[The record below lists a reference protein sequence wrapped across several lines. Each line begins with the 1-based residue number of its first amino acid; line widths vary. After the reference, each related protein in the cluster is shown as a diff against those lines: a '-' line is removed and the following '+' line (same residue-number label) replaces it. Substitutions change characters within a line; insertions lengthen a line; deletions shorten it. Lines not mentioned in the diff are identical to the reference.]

1 MSGGFQNSLPE
12 KDIAQEAEMYAVV
25 DKGEPTENRSKDEA
39 ETSGENECHMQSG
52 REMYAA
58 VDKRIPKQNA
68 TKAAVLDRDNTNKT
82 GEESKLRTNMVTAKK
97 GKEKNKGR
105 NGSLK
110 ENNKLS
116 AGSRRT
122 NDEGLIYI
130 DVDFTNKPESSNT
143 NQKHVIHG
151 EEDRTEYTFVDFSK
165 KAPPTPETNDKEGNY
180 ILKMLGFTVFMNK
193 AVVLNKVICLHMSPK
208 QKKYP
213 KGDFFCLVPRAGKC
227 P

>member
-1 MSGGFQNSLPE
+1 
-12 KDIAQEAEMYAVV
+12 MYAVV

-82 GEESKLRTNMVTAKK
+82 EDNIQHGAEMYAVVDKSLLKKGEESKLRTNMVTAKK

-165 KAPPTPETNDKEGNY
+165 KAPPTPETNDKEG
-180 ILKMLGFTVFMNK
+180 K
-193 AVVLNKVICLHMSPK
+193 
-208 QKKYP
+208 
-213 KGDFFCLVPRAGKC
+213 
-227 P
+227 